1 MGGFQLYIVL
11 RLLYKY
17 LFVAALVVVLT
28 GCGEV
33 STLSSSNAPELQSTV
48 VEENESSGRIFEAE
62 VVKVVDS
69 DTINVKFNGSEETVR
84 MLLIDGPETVHPDKP
99 VQPYGREASDFA
111 KEMLTDKT
119 VRLELDVSDRDKY
132 GRLLAYVWI
141 DDRMYN
147 ELILERGLARV
158 AYVYPPNVKYV
169 DRFRE
174 IQAKAQK
181 KGIGIWSIE
190 DYAREDGFH
199 PEVVKAAPSEQT
211 ELASSSPPAAAC
223 ESPAIKGNINSKGE
237 KIYHVPD
244 GRYYEQTKAEEMFC
258 TEDDAI
264 AAGFR
269 RSKQ

>member
-1 MGGFQLYIVL
+1 MVRTRFSKL
-11 RLLYKY
+11 RPFLLY
-17 LFVAALVVVLT
+17 LALVALLS
-28 GCGEV
+28 GCGTTDISPTE
-33 STLSSSNAPELQSTV
+33 SNPAPTATSAA
-48 VEENESSGRIFEAE
+48 ENEAESRFVEAE

-69 DTINVKFNGSEETVR
+69 DTIKIKFDGSEETVR

-99 VQPYGREASDFA
+99 EQPFGREASNFA
-111 KEMLTDKT
+111 KEMLTDKM

-132 GRLLAYVWI
+132 GRLLAYVWVGE
-141 DDRMYN
+141 RMYN

-174 IQAKAQK
+174 IQAEAQE
-181 KGIGIWSIE
+181 KGLGIWSIE

-199 PEVVKAAPSEQT
+199 PEVIDTVDDAPT
-211 ELASSSPPAAAC
+211 AHASAPPAAAAC
-223 ESPAIKGNINSKGE
+223 ESPTIKGNINSKGE
-237 KIYHVPD
+237 RIYHVPD

-258 TEDDAI
+258 TEADAV

-269 RSKQ
+269 KSKQ

>member
-1 MGGFQLYIVL
+1 MVRTRFSKL
-11 RLLYKY
+11 RPFLFY
-17 LFVAALVVVLT
+17 LALVALLS
-28 GCGEV
+28 GCGTTDISPTE
-33 STLSSSNAPELQSTV
+33 SHPAPTATSAA
-48 VEENESSGRIFEAE
+48 ENEAESRFVEAE

-69 DTINVKFNGSEETVR
+69 DTIKVKFDGSEETVR

-99 VQPYGREASDFA
+99 EQPFGREASNFA
-111 KEMLTDKT
+111 KEMLTDKM

-132 GRLLAYVWI
+132 GRLLAYVWVGEH
-141 DDRMYN
+141 MYN

-174 IQAKAQK
+174 IQAEAQG
-181 KGIGIWSIE
+181 KGLGIWSIE

-199 PEVVKAAPSEQT
+199 PEVVEADHDAPT
-211 ELASSSPPAAAC
+211 EPVSAQSTTCDSP
-223 ESPAIKGNINSKGE
+223 SIKGNINSKGE

-258 TEDDAI
+258 SESEAQ

-269 RSKQ
+269 KSKQ